1 MKTKLTT
8 ALLLA
13 AGLMV
18 GCNETSKEVDNAE
31 DVRDIASA
39 DTAVMYEDNNLM
51 AGSALEA
58 DEEVFKEVNFNAPE
72 IEDAELTNAG
82 VGVRGT
88 DTYRIYSLGEDIL
101 FDTDKA
107 ELRSNATEKLQSV
120 VDDIKERDRQS
131 TIRVYGY
138 TDSRASADYNKE
150 LGMERAKSVEGW
162 LLQNGQFDESSL
174 KVVSMGEQNPEAT
187 NATAEGRQQN
197 RRVEIVV
204 VDKPNQ

>member
-1 MKTKLTT
+1 
-8 ALLLA
+8 
-13 AGLMV
+13 MV